1 MTPTQILAVRAAASP
16 PPSGSAAGQ
25 VVAQGSTPVER
36 PDPRQLRCTLASP
49 GAGALRAQ
57 AVHAHPGR
65 SRADHGTRA
74 AGSGPNAARNRACGW
89 HRHRSTP
96 NDQPSTPQT
105 ANGDGSRSGGAAV
118 GHAGWSPARTVDRL
132 VLNIV
137 QPGSAVLA
145 ARPSVP
151 RCGSAGRGPAAI
163 TADNPVL
170 CPTDGPRVGLRQQGS
185 VKRRG
190 TRRAVRV
197 SHGSP
202 PRAGY

>member
-74 AGSGPNAARNRACGW
+74 AGSGPNAARKPRLRMAPTPVHPERSAIDSPDRERRRIPIWRRRRRACRLEPSP
-89 HRHRSTP
+89 HR
-96 NDQPSTPQT
+96 
-105 ANGDGSRSGGAAV
+105 
-118 GHAGWSPARTVDRL
+118 
-132 VLNIV
+132 
-137 QPGSAVLA
+137 
-145 ARPSVP
+145 
-151 RCGSAGRGPAAI
+151 GSAGTEHRAARLGGPGRAAE
-163 TADNPVL
+163 
-170 CPTDGPRVGLRQQGS
+170 
-185 VKRRG
+185 
-190 TRRAVRV
+190 RAEMR
-197 SHGSP
+197 
-202 PRAGY
+202 